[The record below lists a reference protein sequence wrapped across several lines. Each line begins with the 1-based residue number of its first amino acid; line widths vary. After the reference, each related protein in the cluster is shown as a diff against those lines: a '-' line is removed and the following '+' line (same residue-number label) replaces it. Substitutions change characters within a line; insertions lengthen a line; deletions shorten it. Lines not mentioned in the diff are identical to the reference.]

1 MVNKDEETKT
11 YCVISSFNSDDGFK
25 YFTGYKGDNIVKALC
40 IILPQMSGYKKYF
53 ENGVEDI
60 SLAIK
65 DDCVLDKF
73 NKIWNKIKKSL
84 NTKFN
89 SMLVYDKKY
98 IKAKVRKKV

>member
-1 MVNKDEETKT
+1 MMNKDEETKT

-25 YFTGYKGDNIVKALC
+25 CFTGYKGENIVKALC
-40 IILPQMSGYKKYF
+40 IMLPQMSG
-53 ENGVEDI
+53 
-60 SLAIK
+60 
-65 DDCVLDKF
+65 DCVLDKF

-98 IKAKVRKKV
+98 IKAKVREKI

>member
-25 YFTGYKGDNIVKALC
+25 YFTGYKGDNVVKALC

-60 SLAIK
+60 SFAIK
-65 DDCVLDKF
+65 DDIACWINIIKF
-73 NKIWNKIKKSL
+73 GTRLKSH
-84 NTKFN
+84 
-89 SMLVYDKKY
+89 
-98 IKAKVRKKV
+98 